1 MVLDNIDDVYSG
13 LDDYDV
19 YMINTSTITELDKF
33 NDNYL
38 YFNS

>member
-1 MVLDNIDDVYSG
+1 MVLDNIDDIYSD
-13 LDDYDV
+13 LDDYDL
-19 YMINTSTITELDKF
+19 YMINTSIITEYDKF